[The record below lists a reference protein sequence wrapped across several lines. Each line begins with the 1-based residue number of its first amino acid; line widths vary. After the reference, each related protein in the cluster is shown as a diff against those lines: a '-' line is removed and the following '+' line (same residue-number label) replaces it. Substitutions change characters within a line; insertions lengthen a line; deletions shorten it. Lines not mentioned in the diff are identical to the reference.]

1 MNIIIVGVGK
11 VGASLIENFIS
22 EGHDVFVIDNN
33 PQVVENIV
41 NKYDVQGIVGSGI
54 ERDTLIEAGV
64 QKADFFI
71 ACTSRDE
78 LNVLCS
84 VLAKKIGA
92 KYTVARVRTPEY
104 FKEIQTLRR
113 DLGID
118 LLINPE
124 YRTAIEIANLLK
136 YPSTKSVERFSS
148 GKAIMVEFEV
158 DKDSPMA
165 DKTIV
170 GIAKEY
176 RGRVLFAMV
185 NRHGRAYIPKGD
197 FVIKEEDKV
206 FVISTDEEITAF
218 CKSMHIFKRQAK
230 SIFIIGGGMIAFYLA
245 NELRNGK
252 ASVKII
258 EKEYDKCRQL
268 SDDLDGVNVVLGD
281 GTDQD
286 VLLEEGLAKSDAC
299 VLLTG
304 NEEENVIISL
314 YAQQIGVNKVITKVD
329 RPTIMGMLNTLQL
342 DSVVSPKNVIANHII
357 RFVRSRTAQNDT
369 KINEFYKIGDGA
381 EAFEFTV
388 PEHFEDIDVPI
399 KKLKIKRNV
408 LIGGIIRN
416 DEYVLPTGDDT
427 LKVGDKVLVVTTMNG
442 ITGLSEII
450 G

>member
-33 PQVVENIV
+33 SQVVENIV

-92 KYTVARVRTPEY
+92 KYTIARVRTPEY

-118 LLINPE
+118 MLINPE

-136 YPSTKSVERFSS
+136 YPSTKGVESFSS

-176 RGRVLFAMV
+176 RGRVLFGMV
-185 NRHGRAYIPKGD
+185 SRNGKAYIPKGD

-206 FVISTDEEITAF
+206 FVISTEEEITAF

-230 SIFIIGGGMIAFYLA
+230 SIFVVGGGMIAFYLA
-245 NELRNGK
+245 KELRSGK
-252 ASVKII
+252 SSVKIV
-258 EKEYDKCRQL
+258 EKDPSKCNDL
-268 SDDLDGVNVVLGD
+268 SSNLDGVNVVLGD

-299 VLLTG
+299 VTLTG
-304 NEEENVIISL
+304 NDEENVIVSL

-329 RPTIMGMLNTLQL
+329 RPTIMGMLNTLEL

-357 RFVRSRTAQNDT
+357 KFVRSRTVQNDSE
-369 KINEFYKIGDGA
+369 INEFYKLSDGA
-381 EAFEFTV
+381 EAFEFTI
-388 PEHFEDIDVPI
+388 PEHFEDKNVPI
-399 KKLKIKRNV
+399 KKIKIKRNV

-416 DEYVLPTGDDT
+416 DEYILPTGDEV
-427 LKVGDKVLVVTTMNG
+427 LMEGDKVLVVTTMTG